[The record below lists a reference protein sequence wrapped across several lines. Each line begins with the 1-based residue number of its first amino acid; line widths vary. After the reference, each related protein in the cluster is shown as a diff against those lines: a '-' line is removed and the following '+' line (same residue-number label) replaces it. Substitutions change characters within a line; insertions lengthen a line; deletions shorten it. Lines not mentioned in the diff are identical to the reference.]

1 MKPLLITIDGPAG
14 AGKTTV
20 SRALADHLAYTYV
33 DTGALYRAV
42 ALAAREAGISLADDE
57 ALEALTGRLSLA
69 FAQTGAETRLLL
81 NGADITDRIRTPEI
95 SMGASHVSARPVIRA
110 YLLDLQ
116 RRLGKGKRVVFEGR
130 DMGTVVFP
138 DADIKFYLHADL
150 TTRAARR
157 FAESRGGA
165 AAQDLHTVKKEM
177 NLRDRQ
183 DSGRDIAPLKPADDA
198 VIIDSTALSVEEV
211 VGRILFHIRQKF
223 GEPPGR

>member
-20 SRALADHLAYTYV
+20 SRALAHHLAYTYV

-42 ALAAREAGISLADDE
+42 ALAAKEAGVSPADDE
-57 ALEALTGRLSLA
+57 ALDALSGSLSLEY
-69 FAQTGAETRLLL
+69 AQTDTGTRLML

-95 SMGASHVSARPVIRA
+95 SMGASRVSARPVIRA

-116 RRLGKGKRVVFEGR
+116 RRLGMGKRVVFEGR

-150 TTRAARR
+150 RTRAARR
-157 FAESRGGA
+157 FEEARVGA
-165 AAQDLHTVKKEM
+165 AAQDLDTVEQEM
-177 NLRDRQ
+177 NLRDQQ
-183 DSGRDIAPLKPADDA
+183 DSRRDIAPLKPAADA

-211 VGRILFHIRQKF
+211 VGRILFHIHQKF
-223 GEPPGR
+223 GEP

>member
-42 ALAAREAGISLADDE
+42 ALAAKEAGISTTDDE
-57 ALEALTGRLSLA
+57 GLEALSRRLSLE
-69 FAQTGAETRLLL
+69 FVQTEAGTRLLL
-81 NGADITDRIRTPEI
+81 NGVDITDRIRTPEI
-95 SMGASHVSARPVIRA
+95 SMEASRVSARPVIRT

-116 RRLGKGKRVVFEGR
+116 RRLGKWKRVVFEGR

-150 TTRAARR
+150 KTRAARR
-157 FAESRGGA
+157 FEESRGGS
-165 AAQDLHTVKKEM
+165 AAQDLHTVEKEM
-177 NLRDRQ
+177 NFRDRQ
-183 DSGRDIAPLKPADDA
+183 DSRRDIAPLKPAQDA
-198 VIIDSTALSVEEV
+198 VIIDSTAMSIEEV
-211 VGRILFHIRQKF
+211 VGCILLHIRQKF
-223 GEPPGR
+223 GKTP